1 VRSGPRTCVGSACCR
16 GDLSGVSPVTLVS
29 DMKALTAAEMRDV
42 DRLTTDRYK
51 ITGTQLMES
60 AGKHVADA
68 VLRLGGAGSDGRIV
82 VLCGKGNNG
91 ADGLVCARYL
101 KNAGHDPQVWF
112 FGGEPNAGSDAGDNF
127 QRWKQVSERTTFIED
142 VAAWERMRPGI
153 GGAQIIVDALLGTG
167 LRGAAEGLVA
177 AAIEEVNRV
186 SKNATAANPGLI
198 LAVDTPSGLPSDGQA
213 GAGPV
218 LCAHRTVTFTAPK
231 IGQLE
236 SADAAKAGALEVVQI
251 GSPRSLVE
259 EIGRGPMRWAEP
271 QEFAQIPLVRPW
283 DSNKG
288 VYGNA
293 LLVAGSTGKSGAAIL
308 CCSAA
313 LRGGAGLVTIATS
326 APVLPMVAAAH
337 PEYMTEPLEA
347 TKDGT
352 VAIANWTSQSFAK
365 LLEKRS
371 VLGMGPGLG
380 TEPETQE
387 FIREVV
393 QNAEL
398 PIVLDADG
406 LNAFASRADA
416 LAERKSKFLAI
427 TPHPGEMGRLAWKST
442 KDVQATRIKTAL
454 EAARRWNA
462 HVILKGFHTIVASP
476 EGALFVNT
484 SGNPGLSKGGSGDV
498 LTGFL
503 TALTSQF
510 GTSDWLRVLALGV
523 YLHGK
528 AAEIATAHTDISGL
542 LSSELVNALPL
553 ARRALLEEL
562 RQSA

>member
-1 VRSGPRTCVGSACCR
+1 
-16 GDLSGVSPVTLVS
+16 
-29 DMKALTAAEMRDV
+29 MKALTAAEMRDV
-42 DRLTTDRYK
+42 DRITSDRYK
-51 ITGTQLMES
+51 ISGAQLMEA
-60 AGKHVADA
+60 AGQHVADA
-68 VLRLGGAGSDGRIV
+68 VLRLGGAGADGRIV

-101 KNAGHDPQVWF
+101 KNAGRDPQVWF
-112 FGGEPNAGSDAGDNF
+112 FGGEPKPGKDAGDNF

-142 VAAWERMRPGI
+142 AAAWEKIRPGI
-153 GGAQIIVDALLGTG
+153 GNAQIIVDALLGTG

-177 AAIEEVNRV
+177 AVIEEVNRA
-186 SKNATAANPGLI
+186 SRSATAANPALI

-213 GAGPV
+213 AAGPV

-231 IGQLE
+231 LGQLE
-236 SADAAKAGALEVVQI
+236 STDAAKAGALDVVQI
-251 GSPRSLVE
+251 GSPRALVE
-259 EIGRGPMRWAEP
+259 EIGRGPLRWAEA

-308 CCSAA
+308 CGSAA
-313 LRGGAGLVTIATS
+313 LRGGAGLVTIATP

-347 TKDGT
+347 TSSGT
-352 VAIANWTSQSFAK
+352 VASSNRTSHHFAK
-365 LLEKRS
+365 LLEKKS
-371 VLGMGPGLG
+371 VIGMGPGLG
-380 TEPETQE
+380 TEPETQG
-387 FIREVV
+387 FIRDVV
-393 QNAEL
+393 RNAEI

-406 LNAFASRADA
+406 LNAFAGQADA
-416 LAERKSKFLAI
+416 LADRKSKFLAV
-427 TPHPGEMGRLAWKST
+427 TPHPGEMARLCSRSI
-442 KDVQATRIKTAL
+442 KDVQATRLKTAL
-454 EAARRWNA
+454 DGARRWNA
-462 HVILKGFHTIVASP
+462 HVILKGFHTLVVSP
-476 EGALFVNT
+476 DGAVFINT

-498 LTGFL
+498 LTGLL

-510 GTSDWLRVLALGV
+510 GTTDWHRILALGV

-553 ARRALLEEL
+553 ARRALLQEL
-562 RQSA
+562 QQSA